1 MIPLCV
7 YHRYKNGFNMSLL
20 DRLNKTS
27 ISSSIAG
34 EIKKSLMQN
43 IYISNAEIDGET
55 LVLDGTEFLGRNT
68 VYFNTRR
75 DDVKVFNS
83 KHIKQVKIDG
93 SIVFY
98 IDDNDFV
105 FNPDVTFIADEI
117 IFMSNDRCI
126 RNVKNLHCKCRN
138 FKVEK
143 RNIRI
148 ADGYIECERT
158 YICHLKN
165 ILPST
170 TKKYVKKS

>member
-1 MIPLCV
+1 
-7 YHRYKNGFNMSLL
+7 MSLL
-20 DRLNKTS
+20 NKSYKTS

-43 IYISNAEIDGET
+43 IYISDVEIDDET
-55 LVLDGTEFLGRNT
+55 LVLNGTEFLGRNT

-75 DDVKVFNS
+75 DDAKVFNS

-126 RNVKNLHCKCRN
+126 RKVKNLNCKCRN

-143 RNIRI
+143 RNIHI

-165 ILPST
+165 ILPNT
-170 TKKYVKKS
+170 IKKYVK